1 MKFLTFQEI
10 KQQCRLDDEQAE
22 LEHDLLEMYG
32 EAAEETVLDLIRRSL
47 LDVIVTYNGIPKR
60 LRQAS
65 LLLVAQSYQH
75 REPSSSQNMSIVP
88 YSFDLLVKPLM
99 RLAGE
104 DPKQDWEDS
113 LPQGAIVSSDGR
125 VLVDR
130 DFHIVCAAQTE

>member
-22 LEHDLLEMYG
+22 LERSLLEMYG

-47 LDVIVTYNGIPKR
+47 LDVIVTYNGIPTR

-65 LLLVAQSYQH
+65 LLLVAQSYQQ

-104 DPKQDWEDS
+104 EPKQDWEDS
-113 LPQGAIVSSDGR
+113 LPQGAIVSSDSR